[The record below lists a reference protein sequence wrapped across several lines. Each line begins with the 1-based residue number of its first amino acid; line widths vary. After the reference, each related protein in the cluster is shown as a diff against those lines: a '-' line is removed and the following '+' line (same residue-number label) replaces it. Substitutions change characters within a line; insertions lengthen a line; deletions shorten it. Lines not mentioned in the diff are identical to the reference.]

1 MILKYDIL
9 AQSTIDIKILNVAIT
24 NIYELRS

>member
-9 AQSTIDIKILNVAIT
+9 AQSTIDIKILNLAIT
-24 NIYELRS
+24 NVYELRS